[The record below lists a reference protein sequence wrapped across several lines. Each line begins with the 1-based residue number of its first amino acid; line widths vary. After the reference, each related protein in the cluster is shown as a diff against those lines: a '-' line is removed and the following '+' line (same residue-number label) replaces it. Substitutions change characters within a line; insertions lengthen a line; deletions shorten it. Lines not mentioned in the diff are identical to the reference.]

1 MQGFDWSRYAVG
13 GAASRPDSFTG
24 LNPDYAARVAQMLQA
39 AEAELGPRALTITS
53 AYRSPELQAQLYEAA
68 IKKYG
73 SPEAARKWVAPPGK
87 SRHNF
92 GMAVDFADPNG
103 GLLRDANSPQAQW
116 IAQNAARFG
125 LAVPMSWEP
134 WQVELAGDRAGTAGA
149 PAPQMGGN
157 APQNALM
164 AAQGPDM
171 GQQTAQNALAEPQAP
186 QMVDTRLNVSNFLTQ
201 QPQQQRGYNDFL
213 RNFLGTGAA

>member
-1 MQGFDWSRYAVG
+1 MDFDWSRYAVG
-13 GAASRPDSFTG
+13 GAAARPDSFTG
-24 LNPDYAARVAQMLQA
+24 LNPEYAQRVAQMIQA

-53 AYRSPELQAQLYEAA
+53 AYRSPELQAQLFQAA

-73 SPEAARKWVAPPGK
+73 SEAAARKWVAPPGK

-103 GLLRDANSPQAQW
+103 GLLRDPNSPQAQW

-134 WQVELAGDRAGTAGA
+134 WQVELAGDRAGGQPAG
-149 PAPQMGGN
+149 APQMGGN

-164 AAQGPDM
+164 AAGGPGM
-171 GQQTAQNALAEPQAP
+171 AATGQQNALAEPQAP
-186 QMVDTRLNVSNFLTQ
+186 EMLDTRVDVRNFLTS
-201 QPQQQRGYNDFL
+201 QPQQQRSYGQFL
-213 RNFLGTGAA
+213 QNFLGTGTA